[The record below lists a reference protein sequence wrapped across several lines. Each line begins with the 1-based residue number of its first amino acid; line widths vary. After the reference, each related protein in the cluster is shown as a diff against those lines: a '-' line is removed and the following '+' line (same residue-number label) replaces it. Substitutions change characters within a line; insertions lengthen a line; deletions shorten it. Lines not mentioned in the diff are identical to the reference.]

1 MLHRNLHAPVGG
13 EREREREREREHQC
27 FPAQTKRE
35 RKLTLLL
42 QLADFIVDVV
52 VRAPV

>member
-1 MLHRNLHAPVGG
+1 MLQLVERERERE

>member
-1 MLHRNLHAPVGG
+1 MLSFTVNGV
-13 EREREREREREHQC
+13 
-27 FPAQTKRE
+27 

-42 QLADFIVDVV
+42 QLPDFIVDVV